1 MDTGWQKEVIFS
13 SKVSLCVLM
22 PCPGRGDHD
31 KMNSV
36 VFFWMFC
43 FRVFFFFVLFLE
55 GEEDL
60 GEELGE
66 GKIRS
71 KFFV

>member
-1 MDTGWQKEVIFS
+1 MDTGWQKEVIFF
-13 SKVSLCVLM
+13 SKVSLCVLT
-22 PCPGRGDHD
+22 PCTGRGDHD
-31 KMNSV
+31 KMNSM
-36 VFFWMFC
+36 VFSGC
-43 FRVFFFFVLFLE
+43 FVLGFFFVLVLE

-66 GKIRS
+66 GKIRP